1 MTGLME
7 TVESRRQA
15 FHEFPQPF
23 GNPANDGRDSHI
35 PTAPTTGLRGGEK
48 QRQKANRCGGRAYA
62 LPPPAERDPHRAA
75 RVTERRILRQVAS
88 GSCLLERN
96 FTFRLILGLEYAD
109 SRVRDPS
116 ITSSQFSTRADK
128 LNMQRAFR
136 RAGLLARA

>member
-48 QRQKANRCGGRAYA
+48 RTQKANRCGGRAYA

-96 FTFRLILGLEYAD
+96 FTFRLILGLEYARLTIAAYWAHLWGQD
-109 SRVRDPS
+109 FILPP
-116 ITSSQFSTRADK
+116 
-128 LNMQRAFR
+128 AF
-136 RAGLLARA
+136 